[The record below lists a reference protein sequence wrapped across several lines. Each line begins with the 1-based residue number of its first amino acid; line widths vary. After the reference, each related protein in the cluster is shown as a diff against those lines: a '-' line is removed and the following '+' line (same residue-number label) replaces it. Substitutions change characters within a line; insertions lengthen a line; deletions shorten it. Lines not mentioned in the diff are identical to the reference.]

1 MTGMKRKVVVVGAG
15 QASAT
20 LVEKLRG
27 GGFAGS
33 ITLVG
38 DETSLPYQRPP
49 LSKAYLLGKQ
59 TADQLHLRPET
70 FYAHANIDL
79 RLGCR
84 VVGIDR
90 QAQSIQLQSGDTLSY
105 DDLVLATGS
114 TARHWPL
121 PLGGNLEGVMTLR
134 TLADA
139 DQLALAFKT
148 ARSVLVIGGGYIG
161 LELASAARSLDLS
174 VTVVEAQERILNRVA
189 GEKTADYFRTLHT
202 ANDTR
207 IIEATGVRRLIGS
220 GRVEGAELADG
231 EVIPCDLVIVGIG
244 GVPETSLARDAGLQ
258 VDDGIVVDDFCRT
271 NDTHIWAAGDCARV
285 RTASETYRLESVG
298 NAIDQAQIVATNIM
312 EPGSAYLPRPW
323 FWTEQYGVRMQIAG
337 VSAGHDST
345 VLRRS
350 PDGTRLSC
358 WYFKGEDLIAVD
370 AINDAPAYIA
380 GRRLIGSGARLDPA
394 ALKDPAVDLRGLGKV
409 TPRDPASKRDHSGRE
424 VRDH

>member
-1 MTGMKRKVVVVGAG
+1 MTEMKRKVVVVGAG

-27 GGFAGS
+27 VGFEGS
-33 ITLVG
+33 ITVIG
-38 DETSLPYQRPP
+38 DESSLPYQRPP
-49 LSKAYLLGKQ
+49 LSKAYLLGTQ
-59 TADQLHLRPET
+59 TPAQLHLRPET
-70 FYAHANIDL
+70 FYAHAKVDL

-90 QAQSIQLQSGDTLSY
+90 QAQSIQVQNGDTLPY
-105 DDLVLATGS
+105 DELVLAIGS

-121 PLGGNLEGVMTLR
+121 PLGGNLAGVMTLR

-161 LELASAARSLDLS
+161 LELASAARSLGLS
-174 VTVVEAQERILNRVA
+174 VTVVEAQERILNRVT
-189 GEKTADYFRTLHT
+189 GEKTADYFRALHAT
-202 ANDTR
+202 NDTR
-207 IIEATGVRRLIGS
+207 IVEATGVRRLIGS
-220 GRVEGAELADG
+220 DRVEGAELTDG
-231 EVIPCDLVIVGIG
+231 EVIKCDLVIVGIG
-244 GVPETSLARDAGLQ
+244 GVPETSLARDAGLL

-271 NDTHIWAAGDCARV
+271 NAAHIWAAGDCARV
-285 RTASETYRLESVG
+285 RTLSGTYRLESVG

-312 EPGSAYLPRPW
+312 GPGSAYLPRPW
-323 FWTEQYGVRMQIAG
+323 FWTEQYGIRMQIAG

-345 VLRRS
+345 VLRRT

-380 GRRLIGSGARLDPA
+380 GRRLIGSGVRLNPA
-394 ALKDPAVDLRGLGKV
+394 ALNDPAVDLRSLGKV
-409 TPRDPASKRDHSGRE
+409 TPPDPSSKLEHSGKETHDR
-424 VRDH
+424 